1 MEILMTMVAWGMFI
15 GMVVGAICGWL
26 MILVAWLDGLRI
38 NGRFE
43 ELRQRATP
51 RTWPLFR
58 RKPTTGI

>member
-1 MEILMTMVAWGMFI
+1 MTMVAWGMFI

-43 ELRQRATP
+43 GLRRRGTP
-51 RTWPLFR
+51 RAWPLSR
-58 RKPTTGI
+58 RKSAAEL